1 MTAAPASLR
10 RSRAVLTVFLKEVRE
25 NLRDRRTL
33 LNAFVTGPLLG
44 PLLLVLLINVIINQQ
59 VDKAEQPLLVPVIG
73 AQYAPNLVNALKA
86 GGVLPQAAVASA
98 EAAVRAQD
106 ADVVLRVAPGYGA
119 AWRQGEPV
127 QVEVFFDSSQRDAN
141 PAVERVTGLIE
152 SYARQQGALR
162 LVARGLSPA
171 VGVPVVAARRDQATA
186 QSRAVLLFNMLP
198 YFFVLTI
205 IMGGMYLAIDLTAG
219 ERERQS
225 LEPLFANPVPRWKIL
240 LGKLGAIAAFS
251 AVSLLLCLLAFAVV
265 GRFIPTEKMG
275 MEVDLGWRFASRVL
289 LLQAPMI
296 ALLAALQSMVA
307 AFAKSYREA
316 QTWLS
321 LLMMVPV
328 MPSVVLMVMPIKPQ
342 DWMYA
347 VPLLGQHLGTLDL
360 LRGNAIGSERLAL
373 CLAGTAAAA
382 VLAIAVTMHL
392 YRSEK
397 LAISA

>member
-1 MTAAPASLR
+1 MSAVSAPAR

-44 PLLLVLLINVIINQQ
+44 PLLLVLLVNVIINQQ
-59 VDKAEQPLLVPVIG
+59 MDKAEQPLQVPVIG
-73 AQYAPNLVNALKA
+73 AQYAPNLIHALQA
-86 GGVLPQAAVASA
+86 GGVLPQPAVASA
-98 EAAVRAQD
+98 EAAVRAQE
-106 ADVVLRVAPGYGA
+106 ADVVLRVAPGYA
-119 AWRQGEPV
+119 TAWRNGEPV
-127 QVEVFFDSSQRDAN
+127 QVELFFDSSQRDAN
-141 PAVERVTGLIE
+141 PAVERVTRLVEG
-152 SYARQQGALR
+152 YARQQGALR

-171 VGVPVVAARRDQATA
+171 VGVPVVVAPRDQATA

-265 GRFIPTEKMG
+265 GRFIPTGKLG
-275 MEVDLGWRFASRVL
+275 MEVDLGWRFAARVL

-328 MPSVVLMVMPIKPQ
+328 IPSVILMVLPIKPR

-347 VPLLGQHLGTLDL
+347 VPLLGQHLGILDL
-360 LRGNAIGSERLAL
+360 LRGNPLGSERLAL
-373 CLAGTAAAA
+373 CLLGTAAAA
-382 VLAIAVTMHL
+382 IVAIAVTMHL

-397 LAISA
+397 LAIST

>member
-1 MTAAPASLR
+1 MSAVSAPVR

-44 PLLLVLLINVIINQQ
+44 PLLLVLLVNVIINQQ
-59 VDKAEQPLLVPVIG
+59 MDKTEQPLPVPVIG
-73 AQYAPNLVNALKA
+73 AQYAPNLIDALKA
-86 GGVLPQAAVASA
+86 GGVLPQPAVASA
-98 EAAVRAQD
+98 ETTVRAQD
-106 ADVVLRVAPGYGA
+106 ADVVLRVAPGYA
-119 AWRQGEPV
+119 TAWRNGEPV
-127 QVEVFFDSSQRDAN
+127 QVELFFDSSQRDAN
-141 PAVERVTGLIE
+141 PAVERVTRLVEG
-152 SYARQQGALR
+152 YARQQGALR

-171 VGVPVVAARRDQATA
+171 VGVPVVVAPRDQATA

-265 GRFIPTEKMG
+265 GRFIPTGKLG
-275 MEVDLGWRFASRVL
+275 MEVDLGWRFAARVL
-289 LLQAPMI
+289 LLQTPMI

-328 MPSVVLMVMPIKPQ
+328 IPSVMLMVLPIKPR

-347 VPLLGQHLGTLDL
+347 VPLLGQHLGILDL
-360 LRGNAIGSERLAL
+360 LRGNPVGGERLAL
-373 CLAGTAAAA
+373 CLLGTSVAAI
-382 VLAIAVTMHL
+382 VAIALTMHL

>member
-1 MTAAPASLR
+1 MSAVSAPAR

-33 LNAFVTGPLLG
+33 LNAFVTGPQLG
-44 PLLLVLLINVIINQQ
+44 PLLLVLLVNVIINQQ
-59 VDKAEQPLLVPVIG
+59 MDKAEQPLQVPVIG
-73 AQYAPNLVNALKA
+73 AQYAPNLIHALQA
-86 GGVLPQAAVASA
+86 GGVLPQPAVASA
-98 EAAVRAQD
+98 EAAVRAQE
-106 ADVVLRVAPGYGA
+106 ADVVLRVAPGYA
-119 AWRQGEPV
+119 TAWRNGEPV
-127 QVEVFFDSSQRDAN
+127 QVELFFDSSQRDAN
-141 PAVERVTGLIE
+141 PAVERVTRLVEG
-152 SYARQQGALR
+152 YARQQGALR

-171 VGVPVVAARRDQATA
+171 VGVPVVVAPRDQATA

-265 GRFIPTEKMG
+265 GRFIPTGKLG
-275 MEVDLGWRFASRVL
+275 MEVDLGWRFAARVL

-328 MPSVVLMVMPIKPQ
+328 IPSVILMVLPIKPR

-347 VPLLGQHLGTLDL
+347 VPLLGQHLGILDL
-360 LRGNAIGSERLAL
+360 LRGNPLGSERLAL
-373 CLAGTAAAA
+373 CLLGTAAAA
-382 VLAIAVTMHL
+382 IVAIAVTMHL

-397 LAISA
+397 LAIST

>member
-1 MTAAPASLR
+1 MSAVSASAR

-44 PLLLVLLINVIINQQ
+44 PLLLVLLVNVIINQQ
-59 VDKAEQPLLVPVIG
+59 MDKAEQPLQVPVIG
-73 AQYAPNLVNALKA
+73 AQYAPNLIHALKA
-86 GGVLPQAAVASA
+86 GGVVPQPAVASA
-98 EAAVRAQD
+98 EAAVRAQE
-106 ADVVLRVAPGYGA
+106 ADVVLRVAPGYGT
-119 AWRQGEPV
+119 AWRNGEPA
-127 QVEVFFDSSQRDAN
+127 QVELFFDSSQRDAN
-141 PAVERVTGLIE
+141 PAVERVTRLVEG
-152 SYARQQGALR
+152 YARQQGALR

-171 VGVPVVAARRDQATA
+171 VGVPVVVAPRDQATA

-265 GRFIPTEKMG
+265 GRFIPTGKLG
-275 MEVDLGWRFASRVL
+275 MEVDLGWRFAARVL

-328 MPSVVLMVMPIKPQ
+328 IPSVILMVLPIKPR

-347 VPLLGQHLGTLDL
+347 VPLLGQHLGILDL
-360 LRGNAIGSERLAL
+360 LRGNPVGSERLAL
-373 CLAGTAAAA
+373 CLLGTSVAA
-382 VLAIAVTMHL
+382 VVAIAVTMHL

>member
-1 MTAAPASLR
+1 MSAVSAPAR

-44 PLLLVLLINVIINQQ
+44 PLLLVLLVNVIINQQ
-59 VDKAEQPLLVPVIG
+59 MDKAEQPLPVPVIG
-73 AQYAPNLVNALKA
+73 AQYAPNLIHALQA
-86 GGVLPQAAVASA
+86 GGVLPQPAVASA

-119 AWRQGEPV
+119 AWRNGEPA
-127 QVEVFFDSSQRDAN
+127 QVELFFDSSQRDAN
-141 PAVERVTGLIE
+141 PAVERVTRLVEG
-152 SYARQQGALR
+152 YARQQGALR

-171 VGVPVVAARRDQATA
+171 VGVPVVVAPRDQATA

-265 GRFIPTEKMG
+265 GRFIPTGKLG
-275 MEVDLGWRFASRVL
+275 MEVDLGWRFAARVL

-328 MPSVVLMVMPIKPQ
+328 IPSVILMVLPIKPR

-347 VPLLGQHLGTLDL
+347 VPLLGQHLGILDL
-360 LRGNAIGSERLAL
+360 LRGNPVGSERLAL
-373 CLAGTAAAA
+373 CLLGTSVTA
-382 VLAIAVTMHL
+382 VVAIAVTMHL